1 MQATR
6 CIPRPDPSPRPLE
19 TGHRQHGSAQIPLL
33 FPTAFAV
40 PVVIPGSEGEGRIGV
55 VTQLGAPELA
65 VDRTRMGLEVVIVLG
80 LSLGQSAVYSVL
92 RIIERLTRNV
102 PLAEQ
107 TSTLNAS
114 ITPDRPWLDLTYQLV
129 GITIGLMPVLLAL
142 YLLNLTDPPAGRT
155 IGFDL
160 TKPRFDLGFGALIAV
175 VIGVPGLGLY
185 ALARA
190 VGMNTEVQ
198 ASGLADHWWTVPVLI
213 LSAAQNALLEEVVVI
228 GYLFTRLRQ
237 LAWNAAAIVALS
249 AVIRG
254 SYHLYQ
260 GIGGFV
266 GNLIMGVVFGLIYLR
281 WKRVGPLIV
290 AHTLLDITAF
300 VGYALLAPRVSWL

>member
-1 MQATR
+1 M
-6 CIPRPDPSPRPLE
+6 
-19 TGHRQHGSAQIPLL
+19 
-33 FPTAFAV
+33 
-40 PVVIPGSEGEGRIGV
+40 GV

-65 VDRTRMGLEVVIVLG
+65 VDRRRMGLEVVIVLG

-92 RIIERLTRNV
+92 RIIERLTRDV

-129 GITIGLMPVLLAL
+129 GIGIGLMPVLLAL
-142 YLLNLTDPPAGRT
+142 YLLSLTDPPAGRT

-160 TKPRFDLGFGALIAV
+160 TRPRFDLGFGFLIAV
-175 VIGVPGLGLY
+175 VIGIPGLGLY

-237 LAWNAAAIVALS
+237 LAWNAAAIIALS

-266 GNLIMGVVFGLIYLR
+266 GNLIMGVIFGLIYLR

-300 VGYALLAPRVSWL
+300 VGYALIAPRVSWL

>member
-1 MQATR
+1 M
-6 CIPRPDPSPRPLE
+6 
-19 TGHRQHGSAQIPLL
+19 
-33 FPTAFAV
+33 
-40 PVVIPGSEGEGRIGV
+40 GV
-55 VTQLGAPELA
+55 VTQLGATELA
-65 VDRTRMGLEVVIVLG
+65 VDRRRMGLEVVIVLG

-129 GITIGLMPVLLAL
+129 GISIGLMPVLLAL
-142 YLLNLTDPPAGRT
+142 YLLSLTDPPAGRT

-160 TKPRFDLGFGALIAV
+160 TRPRFDLGFGFLIAV
-175 VIGVPGLGLY
+175 VIGIPGLGLY

-237 LAWNAAAIVALS
+237 LAWNAAAIIALS

-266 GNLIMGVVFGLIYLR
+266 GNLIMGVIFGLIYLR

-300 VGYALLAPRVSWL
+300 VGYALVARHVNWL

>member
-1 MQATR
+1 M
-6 CIPRPDPSPRPLE
+6 
-19 TGHRQHGSAQIPLL
+19 
-33 FPTAFAV
+33 
-40 PVVIPGSEGEGRIGV
+40 GV
-55 VTQLGAPELA
+55 VTQLDAREP
-65 VDRTRMGLEVVIVLG
+65 VRSRTRLGLEVVIVLG
-80 LSLGQSAVYSVL
+80 LSLGQSAVYSLL

-102 PLAEQ
+102 PLAQQ

-114 ITPDRPWLDLTYQLV
+114 VTPDRPWLDLTYQIV
-129 GITIGLMPVLLAL
+129 GIAFALMPVVLAL

-160 TKPRFDLGFGALIAV
+160 TRPRFDIGFGFIIAI

-185 ALARA
+185 ALARMA
-190 VGMNTEVQ
+190 GINTDVQ
-198 ASGLADHWWTVPVLI
+198 ASGLTDHWWTIPVLI
-213 LSAAQNALLEEVVVI
+213 LSAMENAVLEEVVMI

-237 LAWNAAAIVALS
+237 LAWNAAAIIAFS

-260 GIGGFV
+260 GIGGFI
-266 GNLIMGVVFGLIYLR
+266 GNLIMGVIFGLIYLR

-290 AHTLLDITAF
+290 AHSLLDITAF
-300 VGYALLAPRVSWL
+300 VGYALVAPHVSWL

>member
-1 MQATR
+1 M
-6 CIPRPDPSPRPLE
+6 
-19 TGHRQHGSAQIPLL
+19 
-33 FPTAFAV
+33 
-40 PVVIPGSEGEGRIGV
+40 GV

-65 VDRTRMGLEVVIVLG
+65 VDRRRMGLEVVIVLG

-92 RIIERLTRNV
+92 RIIERLTRDV

-129 GITIGLMPVLLAL
+129 GIGIGLMPVLLAL
-142 YLLNLTDPPAGRT
+142 YLLSLTDPPAGRT

-160 TKPRFDLGFGALIAV
+160 TRPRFDLGFGFLIAI
-175 VIGVPGLGLY
+175 VIGIPGLGLY

-190 VGMNTEVQ
+190 LGMNTEVQ

-237 LAWNAAAIVALS
+237 LAWNAAAIIALS

-266 GNLIMGVVFGLIYLR
+266 GNLIMGVIFGLIYLR

-290 AHTLLDITAF
+290 AHTLLDIAAF
-300 VGYALLAPRVSWL
+300 VGYALIAPHVNWL